1 MMLLMAIY
9 PRNPSGGRALCSR
22 GTERNMDQETK
33 HEIVVLTLG
42 TLAAIP
48 VVTGIGLVV
57 VTGLLAW

>member
-1 MMLLMAIY
+1 
-9 PRNPSGGRALCSR
+9 
-22 GTERNMDQETK
+22 MDQETK

-48 VVTGIGLVV
+48 VVMLMGVIA